1 MSTDNHLS
9 TVQLPRRYQRT
20 GDFTEQDGRVP
31 EPDGTSIEPAR
42 AVWWNGAEGPVSGQF
57 PQRGSHSPAPGALSD
72 SSGIQGSDRVYSW
85 EQGSTSPPPSYTSLI
100 VWHWHHTALAR
111 LAPLSSPTPRWPR
124 VFFRL
129 GVKGRRRIRCV

>member
-1 MSTDNHLS
+1 MDTKGIMSTDNHLS

-57 PQRGSHSPAPGALSD
+57 PQRGSHSPGEPVSRRPVGRPSLMSHVLTVHWAL
-72 SSGIQGSDRVYSW
+72 
-85 EQGSTSPPPSYTSLI
+85 
-100 VWHWHHTALAR
+100 
-111 LAPLSSPTPRWPR
+111 
-124 VFFRL
+124 
-129 GVKGRRRIRCV
+129 